1 MQTKEEIKLK
11 RQEYYQRRRDYYMAQ
26 NKEWRDSHKPDRK
39 AHAAA
44 KHIERKLN
52 NPALYLLK
60 YAKSRAKHDNLEFNI
75 VLEDI
80 VIPEFCPYLGTPI
93 QMFDKQHAASL
104 DRIDSSRGYTKDN
117 IQVISYLAN
126 RMKSNATEE
135 QLIAFAKGVLVV
147 HSKEAGCADI
157 L

>member
-11 RQEYYQRRRDYYMAQ
+11 RQEYYKRRRDYYMAQ
-26 NKEWRDSHKPDRK
+26 NKEWRDNHKPDRK

-60 YAKSRAKHDNLEFNI
+60 YARSRAKHDNLDFSI
-75 VLEDI
+75 ILEDI
-80 VIPEFCPYLGTPI
+80 VIPEVCPYLGTPI
-93 QMFDKQHAASL
+93 QMFNRQYAASL

-135 QLIAFAKGVLVV
+135 QLLAFAKGVLAV
-147 HSKEAGCADI
+147 HSKEVGCADI